1 MLISV
6 FEQVLP
12 HELKQCRQR
21 VEEAAQHDEN
31 NDEPPYIFGPN
42 CKLISIYIFRR
53 IFKSQQ
59 TNIDTICC
67 FVCHIINHIM
77 SQYTQGQGGPDPSLD
92 VTDQIAAQAKE

>member
-12 HELKQCRQR
+12 HELEQCKQR
-21 VEEAAQHDEN
+21 VEEAARQDE
-31 NDEPPYIFGPN
+31 ELPYIFGPT
-42 CKLISIYIFRR
+42 CSLISIYIFRR

-92 VTDQIAAQAKE
+92 VADQIAAQAKE